1 MSRRIFRTFVASAIV
16 MFAAGGYFV
25 YSLIAAQGQGGLA
38 QSPLNNAT
46 SVPPAFIMAV
56 DDSNSMTFERIF
68 PGGDGRL
75 RWGGSSFFSSGGT
88 FLEAGGDCTYQV
100 DDRNFA
106 YNDCYLYLFPF
117 PDYNKSYN
125 IGVAIPPLDQFGF
138 ARSPA
143 YNAGYFNPSVTYD
156 PWSLAV
162 GDDNNKGLWPNA
174 NFDLARADPRDPNIY
189 GGSDKEINMSK
200 YGTIVNL
207 GVRREDSGDS
217 SFRFMAGMTI
227 PAQTRYRTLTNDR
240 VCNSTRS
247 NGLAGTSGFWVTLS
261 SNASIAADCS
271 IQVSYIPATFYLPA
285 AAPAPPGYLASD
297 VNRPIV
303 ANACGPGCN
312 LRRYQILQVNY
323 GTDVDAYNS
332 ARQNFA
338 NWFQYHRNRIL
349 SIIGSESR
357 ALAAVD
363 KMRVGYFTI
372 NNLSPVT
379 MYNIDDDVSRT
390 SLFDQIYRLEPSGG
404 TPNRSAVDYLG
415 KQFARTGDGAPVLRA
430 CQKNGG
436 MLFTDGYTN
445 TSNTVAGYGNADSTG
460 TVDFPGAPFA
470 DAYSNTIADIAA
482 TYYSGA
488 STPLVTGS
496 GFSAGLVPVD
506 DKCATLSK
514 TSADWKR
521 LDCQK
526 DLHMNFYA
534 ITLGAQGRIYEVN
547 QAATTDPYA
556 NAPDWNS
563 NGNPS
568 ADDDGRVIDELWH
581 ATVNSRGQF
590 INAKS
595 PTEVTG
601 AMRRVL
607 SAASAANSPSG
618 TLALTGA
625 RIGAG
630 SLTVSPEY
638 EIKNN
643 GTDWSSKLKASQASV
658 DPDTREARFTPLWE
672 ASQQIPLPAARNVFF
687 NDGTSV
693 RKFDGTTVSL
703 SGLCGLSQTLYPGQ
717 SLCSAQDLA
726 DLGAT
731 AATAAS
737 YLLGDRSGE
746 IQQKGKLRDRSTVLG
761 DIINSAPLI
770 SAPIDDYGYR
780 ALGGTLGTAY
790 TNYLN
795 AKRAN
800 QGYMVYAGA
809 NDGMLHAFD
818 GGMNGSGAVTGSG
831 GRERFAY
838 IPATSYG
845 HMGNLLLPYQANK
858 GSAQPF
864 DHRYFVDGPLA
875 VGDTYYD
882 NSWKTTLVGTTGAG
896 GRGAFALDVSN
907 PSAFGA
913 GSRLWEITDL
923 SGDATVRAN
932 IGHVLGKPVIVPV
945 RAANGSVSWKAIFGN
960 GYDSASG
967 KAVLFVVDIG
977 TSSTPVVRMIE
988 AAESGNAISGRNGL
1002 GNIIV
1007 LDRVDNLTTD
1017 PVSGLPART
1026 RDGYADTVYAA
1037 DLRGAIWKFDLT
1049 STASS
1054 VTVPTFTTGTYTEGG
1069 RTYRQPITGGLQAAS
1084 GENGGVL
1091 VLFGTGSFSFN
1102 DDSLPSSAQHA
1113 QSLYGFTDQVDG
1125 VITTTLTRSN
1135 LVPYSVTTAAGAATR
1150 TLQVG
1155 TSPASV
1161 LGWYVDLPAGE
1172 RFVGYP
1178 ELVSGI
1184 LFMPTYAPLAATSG
1198 CSTTGVNWLFGLNP
1212 RTGVGALSGVRMNAI
1227 SGSTLAAG
1235 SAGISLDTG
1244 GNAPVKD
1251 VGVSVVPRLEPKVN
1265 PKDGSAAP
1273 AVPPGSG
1280 CWMVVNVAGAVPM
1293 YVPYPCGRQS
1303 WRQIQ

>member
-1 MSRRIFRTFVASAIV
+1 MSRRIFRTVVVSAIV
-16 MFAAGGYFV
+16 LVAAGGYFI
-25 YSLIAAQGQGGLA
+25 YGLIAAQGQGALA
-38 QSPLNNAT
+38 QAPLNNGT
-46 SVPPAFIMAV
+46 SIPPAFIMAV

-68 PGGDGRL
+68 KGGDGRL
-75 RWGGSSFFSSGGT
+75 QWNGSSFFSS
-88 FLEAGGDCTYQV
+88 AGVFFNSSESCAN
-100 DDRNFA
+100 NFS
-106 YNDCYLYLFPF
+106 DCYVYLFPHSG
-117 PDYNKSYN
+117 YNSSYS
-125 IGVAIPPLDQFGF
+125 IGRAIPPLDVFGF
-138 ARSPA
+138 ARSPT
-143 YNAGYFNPSVTYD
+143 YNAGYYNPSVLYE
-156 PWSLAV
+156 PWTPPAQTSTSA
-162 GDDNNKGLWPNA
+162 NLWPAATFDQARVDPRNPLVYGNDFSA
-174 NFDLARADPRDPNIY
+174 GYNTIYDLAYRE
-189 GGSDKEINMSK
+189 SDGE
-200 YGTIVNL
+200 
-207 GVRREDSGDS
+207 
-217 SFRFMAGMTI
+217 SFQFLTGMTI
-227 PAQTRYRTLTNDR
+227 PAGTRYRSSAR
-240 VCNSTRS
+240 SCNSNNG
-247 NGLAGTSGFWVTLS
+247 NGLPSSGGRWTTLNS
-261 SNASIAADCS
+261 TVSVAANCAV
-271 IQVSYIPATFYLPA
+271 QMGYVPATFYLPVD
-285 AAPAPPGYLASD
+285 APAPAGYLTSD
-297 VNRPIV
+297 VNRPII

-312 LRRYQILQVNY
+312 MRRYQILAANY
-323 GTDVDAYNS
+323 GSNTAAYNN

-338 NWFQYHRNRIL
+338 NWFQYSHNRIL
-349 SIIGSESR
+349 SIVGSASR
-357 ALAAVD
+357 SLADVD

-372 NNLSPVT
+372 NNLTAAT
-379 MYNIDDDVSRT
+379 MYDMDDDAART
-390 SLFDQIYRLEPSGG
+390 SLFDLIYRLKPNGG
-404 TPNRSAVDYLG
+404 TPNRTAVDYLG
-415 KQFARTGDGAPVLRA
+415 KQFLRTGDGAPVLRA

-445 TSNTVAGYGNADSTG
+445 ANNSVSGYGNADSTG
-460 TVDFPGAPFA
+460 TVDFSGVPFA
-470 DAYSNTIADIAA
+470 DSYSNTIADIAA
-482 TYYSGA
+482 SYYSGT
-488 STPLVTGS
+488 STPLVTGPS
-496 GFSAGLVPVD
+496 FPAGLVPVD

-534 ITLGAQGRIYEVN
+534 ITLGAQGNIYEVN
-547 QAATTDPYA
+547 QAATGDPYA
-556 NAPDWNS
+556 NPPDWNG
-563 NGNPS
+563 NGNPI

-581 ATVNSRGQF
+581 ATINSRGQF

-595 PTEVTG
+595 PDEVTS
-601 AMRRVL
+601 AMRQVL

-638 EIKNN
+638 QVRNN

-658 DPDTREARFTPLWE
+658 DPETREARFTPFWE
-672 ASQQIPLPAARNVFF
+672 ASEQMPASAARNVFF
-687 NDGTSV
+687 SDGTNF
-693 RKFDGTTVSL
+693 RKFDGTTISL
-703 SGLCGLSQTLYPGQ
+703 SGLCGLSRTLYPSQ
-717 SLCSAQDLA
+717 SICSEQDLTN
-726 DLGAT
+726 LGAT
-731 AATAAS
+731 AATAAG

-746 IQQKGKLRDRSTVLG
+746 VQQKGKLRDRTTVLG

-780 ALGGTLGTAY
+780 ALGGTLGTTY

-795 AKRAN
+795 TKRAN

-818 GGMNGSGAVTGSG
+818 GGMNGSGTVVGGG

-858 GSAQPF
+858 ASAQPF

-875 VGDTYYD
+875 VGDAYYN

-896 GRGAFALDVSN
+896 GRGAFALDVTN
-907 PSAFGA
+907 PGAFGS
-913 GSRLWEITDL
+913 GSRLWEINDL
-923 SGDATVRAN
+923 SGDATVRSN

-945 RAANGSVSWKAIFGN
+945 RAANGTVSWKAIFGN

-988 AAESGNAISGRNGL
+988 ATEPGNAISGRNGL

-1007 LDRVDNLTTD
+1007 LDRVDNLTID
-1017 PVSGLPART
+1017 PSGMPART

-1049 STASS
+1049 STAAS
-1054 VTVPTFTTGTYTEGG
+1054 VTVPAFTTGTYVEGG

-1102 DDSLPSSAQHA
+1102 DDSLPSSSQHI
-1113 QSLYGFTDQVDG
+1113 QSLYGFTDQIDG
-1125 VITTTLTRSN
+1125 VIATTLSRTS
-1135 LVPYSVTTAAGAATR
+1135 LTPYSVTTGAGGGTR

-1155 TSPASV
+1155 TVPTTS

-1184 LFMPTYAPLAATSG
+1184 LFMPTYAPLAASSG
-1198 CSTTGVNWLFGLNP
+1198 CSTDGVNWLFGLNP
-1212 RTGVGALSGVRMNAI
+1212 RTGVGALSGVRMGGI
-1227 SGSTLAAG
+1227 SGSTLATG
-1235 SAGISLDTG
+1235 SAGISLNTG

-1251 VGVSVVPRLEPKVN
+1251 VGVAVVPRLEPKVN

-1273 AVPPGSG
+1273 AVPSGAG
-1280 CWMVVNVAGAVPM
+1280 CWMVVNVAGAAPM

>member
-1 MSRRIFRTFVASAIV
+1 
-16 MFAAGGYFV
+16 
-25 YSLIAAQGQGGLA
+25 
-38 QSPLNNAT
+38 
-46 SVPPAFIMAV
+46 
-56 DDSNSMTFERIF
+56 
-68 PGGDGRL
+68 
-75 RWGGSSFFSSGGT
+75 
-88 FLEAGGDCTYQV
+88 
-100 DDRNFA
+100 
-106 YNDCYLYLFPF
+106 
-117 PDYNKSYN
+117 
-125 IGVAIPPLDQFGF
+125 
-138 ARSPA
+138 
-143 YNAGYFNPSVTYD
+143 
-156 PWSLAV
+156 
-162 GDDNNKGLWPNA
+162 
-174 NFDLARADPRDPNIY
+174 
-189 GGSDKEINMSK
+189 
-200 YGTIVNL
+200 
-207 GVRREDSGDS
+207 
-217 SFRFMAGMTI
+217 
-227 PAQTRYRTLTNDR
+227 
-240 VCNSTRS
+240 
-247 NGLAGTSGFWVTLS
+247 
-261 SNASIAADCS
+261 
-271 IQVSYIPATFYLPA
+271 
-285 AAPAPPGYLASD
+285 
-297 VNRPIV
+297 
-303 ANACGPGCN
+303 
-312 LRRYQILQVNY
+312 
-323 GTDVDAYNS
+323 
-332 ARQNFA
+332 
-338 NWFQYHRNRIL
+338 
-349 SIIGSESR
+349 
-357 ALAAVD
+357 
-363 KMRVGYFTI
+363 
-372 NNLSPVT
+372 
-379 MYNIDDDVSRT
+379 
-390 SLFDQIYRLEPSGG
+390 
-404 TPNRSAVDYLG
+404 
-415 KQFARTGDGAPVLRA
+415 
-430 CQKNGG
+430 

-445 TSNTVAGYGNADSTG
+445 TSNTVSGYGNADSAG
-460 TVDFPGAPFA
+460 TVDFPNAPFA

-482 TYYSGA
+482 TYYSGT
-488 STPLVTGS
+488 STPLVTGPS
-496 GFSAGLVPVD
+496 FPAGLVPVD

-534 ITLGAQGRIYEVN
+534 ITLGAQGNIYEVN

-568 ADDDGRVIDELWH
+568 SDDDGRVIDELWH

-595 PTEVTG
+595 PAEVTG

-658 DPDTREARFTPLWE
+658 DPVTREARFTPFWE
-672 ASQQIPLPAARNVFF
+672 ASEQMPAPAARNVFF
-687 NDGTSV
+687 NDGSTV
-693 RKFDGTTVSL
+693 RKFDDTTVSL

-717 SLCSAQDLA
+717 ALCSTQDLT

-770 SAPIDDYGYR
+770 SAPVDDYGYR
-780 ALGGTLGTAY
+780 ALGGTLGTSY

-795 AKRAN
+795 AKRTN

-818 GGMNGSGAVTGSG
+818 GGMNGSGTVTGGG
-831 GRERFAY
+831 GRERFGY

-845 HMGNLLLPYQANK
+845 HMGNLLLPYQSNK

-875 VGDTYYD
+875 VGDTYYN

-896 GRGAFALDVSN
+896 GRGAFALDVSS
-907 PSAFGA
+907 PGAFGV
-913 GSRLWEITDL
+913 GSRLWEINDL
-923 SGDATVRAN
+923 SGDATVRSN

-960 GYDSASG
+960 GYDSAGG

-988 AAESGNAISGRNGL
+988 ATEPGNAISGRNGL

-1007 LDRVDNLTTD
+1007 LDRVDNLTIDQAT
-1017 PVSGLPART
+1017 GMPART

-1037 DLRGAIWKFDLT
+1037 DLRGAVWKFDLN
-1049 STASS
+1049 STAAS
-1054 VTVPTFTTGTYTEGG
+1054 VTVPVFTTGTYTEGG

-1102 DDSLPSSAQHA
+1102 DDSLSSSTQHI

-1125 VITTTLTRSN
+1125 VITTALTRAN
-1135 LVPYSVTTAAGAATR
+1135 LTPYSVATAASGTTR
-1150 TLQVG
+1150 SLQVG
-1155 TSPASV
+1155 AAPTTT

-1184 LFMPTYAPLAATSG
+1184 LFMPTYAPLAASSG
-1198 CSTTGVNWLFGLNP
+1198 CSTDGVNWLFGLNP
-1212 RTGVGALSGVRMNAI
+1212 RTGVGALSGVRMGGV
-1227 SGSTLAAG
+1227 SGSTLATG
-1235 SAGISLDTG
+1235 SAGISLNTG

-1273 AVPPGSG
+1273 AVPAGAG
-1280 CWMVVNVAGAVPM
+1280 CWMVVNVAGAAPM

>member
-1 MSRRIFRTFVASAIV
+1 MSRRIFRTAVVSAIV
-16 MFAAGGYFV
+16 LAAAGGYFV
-25 YSLIAAQGQGGLA
+25 YSLIAAQGQGALA

-46 SVPPAFIMAV
+46 SIPPAFIMAV

-68 PGGDGRL
+68 KGGDGRL
-75 RWGGSSFFSSGGT
+75 RWNGTSFFSSAGVFSEVGGS
-88 FLEAGGDCTYQV
+88 CQYQV
-100 DDRNFA
+100 GRNTFN

-117 PDYNKSYN
+117 PDYNSSYDP
-125 IGVAIPPLDQFGF
+125 GVAIPPLDQFGF
-138 ARSPA
+138 ARSSA
-143 YNAGYFNPSVTYD
+143 YNSGYYDPSITYD

-162 GDDNNKGLWPNA
+162 GNSTNKGLWPA
-174 NFDLARADPRDPNIY
+174 ADFDRARADSRDPQVY
-189 GGSDKEINMSK
+189 GGSDSDIKMSK
-200 YGTIVNL
+200 YNTIVSL
-207 GVRREDSGDS
+207 GTRRESADDSP
-217 SFRFMAGMTI
+217 FRFMAGMTI
-227 PAQTRYRTLTNDR
+227 PAQTRYRTSANTR
-240 VCNSTRS
+240 VCNTSNN
-247 NGLAGTSGFWVTLS
+247 NGLAGTNGFWITLNS
-261 SNASIAADCS
+261 SVSVVADCS
-271 IQVSYIPATFYLPA
+271 VQISYIPATFYLPA

-297 VNRPIV
+297 VNRPII

-312 LRRYQILQVNY
+312 LRRYQILQANY
-323 GTDVDAYNS
+323 DPATTAYDDAKK
-332 ARQNFA
+332 NFA

-379 MYNIDDDVSRT
+379 MFNIDDDASRT
-390 SLFDQIYRLEPSGG
+390 SLFEQIYRLEPSGG

-415 KQFARTGDGAPVLRA
+415 KQFSRTGDGAPVLRA

-445 TSNTVAGYGNADSTG
+445 TSNTVSGYGNADSAG
-460 TVDFPGAPFA
+460 TVDFPNAPFA

-482 TYYSGA
+482 TYYSGT
-488 STPLVTGS
+488 STPLVTGPS
-496 GFSAGLVPVD
+496 FPAGLVPVD

-534 ITLGAQGRIYEVN
+534 ITLGAQGNIYEVN

-568 ADDDGRVIDELWH
+568 SDDDGRVIDELWH

-595 PTEVTG
+595 PAEVTG

-658 DPDTREARFTPLWE
+658 DPVTREARFTPFWE
-672 ASQQIPLPAARNVFF
+672 ASEQMPAPAARNVFF
-687 NDGTSV
+687 NDGSTV
-693 RKFDGTTVSL
+693 RKFDDTTVSL

-717 SLCSAQDLA
+717 ALCSTQDLT

-770 SAPIDDYGYR
+770 SAPVDDYGYR
-780 ALGGTLGTAY
+780 ALGGTLGTSY

-795 AKRAN
+795 AKRTN

-818 GGMNGSGAVTGSG
+818 GGMNGSGTVTGGG
-831 GRERFAY
+831 GRERFGY

-845 HMGNLLLPYQANK
+845 HMGNLLLPYQSNK

-875 VGDTYYD
+875 VGDTYYN

-896 GRGAFALDVSN
+896 GRGAFALDVSS
-907 PSAFGA
+907 PGAFGV
-913 GSRLWEITDL
+913 GSRLWEINDL
-923 SGDATVRAN
+923 SGDATVRSN

-960 GYDSASG
+960 GYDSAGG

-988 AAESGNAISGRNGL
+988 ATEPGNAISGRNGL

-1007 LDRVDNLTTD
+1007 LDRVDNLTIDQAT
-1017 PVSGLPART
+1017 GMPART

-1037 DLRGAIWKFDLT
+1037 DLRGAVWKFDLN
-1049 STASS
+1049 STAAS
-1054 VTVPTFTTGTYTEGG
+1054 VTVPVFTTGTYTEGG

-1102 DDSLPSSAQHA
+1102 DDSLSSSTQHI

-1125 VITTTLTRSN
+1125 VITTALTRAN
-1135 LVPYSVTTAAGAATR
+1135 LTPYSVATAASGTTR
-1150 TLQVG
+1150 SLQVG
-1155 TSPASV
+1155 AAPTTT

-1184 LFMPTYAPLAATSG
+1184 LFMPTYAPLAASSG
-1198 CSTTGVNWLFGLNP
+1198 CSTDGVNWLFGLNP
-1212 RTGVGALSGVRMNAI
+1212 RTGVGALSGVRMGGV
-1227 SGSTLAAG
+1227 SGSTLATG
-1235 SAGISLDTG
+1235 SAGISLNTG

-1273 AVPPGSG
+1273 AVPAGAG
-1280 CWMVVNVAGAVPM
+1280 CWMVVNVAGAAPM